1 MTGGQGWGPPSTTP
15 PPPQHVPDAVRY
27 DGPPEQ
33 RDRPSDVPA
42 YFTPRRPTPPPVS
55 SGPSRRIR
63 PTHPRSTGA
72 RAGSGSGSRTDPAVL
87 VSALVMIALAVAVM
101 VGLLTS

>member
-15 PPPQHVPDAVRY
+15 PPPPHAPDLLGY
-27 DGPPEQ
+27 DALAEYQEQ
-33 RDRPSDVPA
+33 SADVPV
-42 YFTPRRPTPPPVS
+42 YFTPRRPTPPTTPPPVS

-63 PTHPRSTGA
+63 PTRPGST
-72 RAGSGSGSRTDPAVL
+72 SGRSGSRTDPAVL

>member
-1 MTGGQGWGPPSTTP
+1 MTGGQGWGPPSTTTP
-15 PPPQHVPDAVRY
+15 PPHHVPDPVGFDAL
-27 DGPPEQ
+27 PEY
-33 RDRPSDVPA
+33 RDQGSDVPA
-42 YFTPRRPTPPPVS
+42 YFTPPRPTPAPVS

-63 PTHPRSTGA
+63 PTHPRSSGA
-72 RAGSGSGSRTDPAVL
+72 RSGSRTDPAVL

>member
-15 PPPQHVPDAVRY
+15 PPPHHVPDPVGY
-27 DGPPEQ
+27 DAPPEYQ
-33 RDRPSDVPA
+33 EHPSDVPA
-42 YFTPRRPTPPPVS
+42 YFTPRRPTPPTTPPPVS

-72 RAGSGSGSRTDPAVL
+72 RSGSRTDPAVL
-87 VSALVMIALAVAVM
+87 VSALVMIALALAVM